1 MEALRLST
9 LMLLTLCA
17 RAAAAQETLPRLAPE
32 TYPPAAREQIGRLY
46 HKAQAER
53 DNASAVGALARVL
66 QAWSQW
72 EPAHQTYA
80 RAQALAPGTFEWR
93 YLDGVV
99 LQHLMRQAEAVE
111 QLRRAVALLPSYLPA
126 RMKLAESLLDAGDRE
141 HSAQLFQELA
151 HEPAAEPAAEL
162 GLGRVA
168 ALDGRH
174 D

>member
-72 EPAHQTYA
+72 EPAHQLSDPLVTGTANSCDCSAA
-80 RAQALAPGTFEWR
+80 RP
-93 YLDGVV
+93 
-99 LQHLMRQAEAVE
+99 
-111 QLRRAVALLPSYLPA
+111 
-126 RMKLAESLLDAGDRE
+126 
-141 HSAQLFQELA
+141 
-151 HEPAAEPAAEL
+151 
-162 GLGRVA
+162 LGRRCADVRRSTRLLNDA
-168 ALDGRH
+168 VRA
-174 D
+174 